1 MRHRTLGIIGGM
13 GNEATVDLMLRVIK
27 ATPGRD
33 EQNHIRMLVDN
44 NPKLPSRIKTLV
56 DGTGESPAPTL
67 ISMARGLAGSGADFL
82 AIPSNTVHYYLRE
95 VQESADILILN
106 MIGWGVQHRLRQT
119 MSAHPKKTVKTTQTQ
134 DQETRSMVEW
144 MLKDIPSV
152 GEFISTAAKSPT
164 PDRAE

>member
-1 MRHRTLGIIGGM
+1 MRHRTLGIIEGM
-13 GNEATVDLMLRVIK
+13 GPEANVDLMLRVIK

-44 NPKLPSRIKTLV
+44 NPKLPSRIKAL
-56 DGTGESPAPTL
+56 
-67 ISMARGLAGSGADFL
+67 
-82 AIPSNTVHYYLRE
+82 
-95 VQESADILILN
+95 
-106 MIGWGVQHRLRQT
+106 
-119 MSAHPKKTVKTTQTQ
+119 QTQ

>member
-1 MRHRTLGIIGGM
+1 MRHRILGIIVGM
-13 GNEATVDLMLRVIK
+13 GPEATVDLMLRVIK

-44 NPKLPSRIKTLV
+44 NPRLPSRIKAL
-56 DGTGESPAPTL
+56 
-67 ISMARGLAGSGADFL
+67 
-82 AIPSNTVHYYLRE
+82 
-95 VQESADILILN
+95 
-106 MIGWGVQHRLRQT
+106 
-119 MSAHPKKTVKTTQTQ
+119 QTQ
-134 DQETRSMVEW
+134 DQEARSMVEW